1 MIVYNNSKEP
11 ISLGKEFARGGEGAV
26 YEIDDTSVAKIYFE
40 PEGRL
45 DKMNAFIKKNVSIQG
60 VCAPKQLLFDER
72 NRFVGY
78 TMDKAS
84 GRSLQLSV
92 FQPQLFKSLFPN
104 WTKIELTRLALT
116 ILKKIGL
123 LHDHNILVGDLNPF
137 NINVVNQNEIYFL
150 DTDSFQIDNYPCPV
164 GTIDFTAPEIQGVNF
179 TSFLR
184 KKEHEYYAV
193 ATLLFMLYLPGK
205 HPYSRSGCGEKQE
218 NIKNHDFVFPL
229 GDEDEQATPKGQWE
243 AIWYSL
249 PYEIRKSFYNV
260 FKNGERYPVAYW
272 VKLLEAYLEELDSNA
287 YSRSIFPMSSEFVS
301 KNKTLNMNRRDITDK
316 DKTLRQIETHLTT
329 TTPPQKI
336 AVIELST
343 KAVKLLIGKDPNII
357 KTTPFD
363 FKLFY
368 REGIKTNTGRG
379 LDSKNVMDMHYFRT
393 NVLPSIQKCRRV
405 AIQEGVDCIYTVATA
420 AYRTAANR
428 DEIISCIRE
437 EAHINV
443 CILKKQEE
451 ATATITAF
459 QFSTSKKAELLNSPY
474 VMMIDQGGGSTEV
487 SLFNHTKYV
496 DSYSINLGTEVLR
509 TLLFKESTE
518 QTTLRQALSMADKL
532 IRDRLDAFYT
542 NMHDIIPSDQQIF
555 CISVGTAITTATGR
569 RGNAKQHDCILT
581 LDRLK
586 EKVESIDSKL
596 KENYTYASDLYHD
609 ITYGGTRGET
619 IDREVVMRVGLPM
632 FITLMT
638 KFNIDQ
644 LTVSGTGLW
653 YGIYF
658 QKLFNMN

>member
-1 MIVYNNSKEP
+1 M
-11 ISLGKEFARGGEGAV
+11 
-26 YEIDDTSVAKIYFE
+26 
-40 PEGRL
+40 
-45 DKMNAFIKKNVSIQG
+45 
-60 VCAPKQLLFDER
+60 
-72 NRFVGY
+72 
-78 TMDKAS
+78 
-84 GRSLQLSV
+84 
-92 FQPQLFKSLFPN
+92 
-104 WTKIELTRLALT
+104 
-116 ILKKIGL
+116 
-123 LHDHNILVGDLNPF
+123 GDLNPF

-205 HPYSRSGCGEKQE
+205 HPYSRSGGGEKQE

-393 NVLPSIQKCRRV
+393 NVLPSIQV
-405 AIQEGVDCIYTVATA
+405 S
-420 AYRTAANR
+420 
-428 DEIISCIRE
+428 IIS
-437 EAHINV
+437 
-443 CILKKQEE
+443 
-451 ATATITAF
+451 
-459 QFSTSKKAELLNSPY
+459 
-474 VMMIDQGGGSTEV
+474 
-487 SLFNHTKYV
+487 
-496 DSYSINLGTEVLR
+496 
-509 TLLFKESTE
+509 
-518 QTTLRQALSMADKL
+518 
-532 IRDRLDAFYT
+532 
-542 NMHDIIPSDQQIF
+542 
-555 CISVGTAITTATGR
+555 
-569 RGNAKQHDCILT
+569 
-581 LDRLK
+581 
-586 EKVESIDSKL
+586 
-596 KENYTYASDLYHD
+596 
-609 ITYGGTRGET
+609 
-619 IDREVVMRVGLPM
+619 
-632 FITLMT
+632 
-638 KFNIDQ
+638 
-644 LTVSGTGLW
+644 
-653 YGIYF
+653 
-658 QKLFNMN
+658 

>member
-1 MIVYNNSKEP
+1 
-11 ISLGKEFARGGEGAV
+11 
-26 YEIDDTSVAKIYFE
+26 
-40 PEGRL
+40 
-45 DKMNAFIKKNVSIQG
+45 
-60 VCAPKQLLFDER
+60 
-72 NRFVGY
+72 
-78 TMDKAS
+78 
-84 GRSLQLSV
+84 
-92 FQPQLFKSLFPN
+92 
-104 WTKIELTRLALT
+104 
-116 ILKKIGL
+116 
-123 LHDHNILVGDLNPF
+123 
-137 NINVVNQNEIYFL
+137 
-150 DTDSFQIDNYPCPV
+150 
-164 GTIDFTAPEIQGVNF
+164 
-179 TSFLR
+179 
-184 KKEHEYYAV
+184 
-193 ATLLFMLYLPGK
+193 MLYLPGK
-205 HPYSRSGCGEKQE
+205 HPYSRSGGGEKQE

-451 ATATITAF
+451 ETATITAF
-459 QFSTSKKAELLNSPY
+459 Q
-474 VMMIDQGGGSTEV
+474 
-487 SLFNHTKYV
+487 
-496 DSYSINLGTEVLR
+496 
-509 TLLFKESTE
+509 
-518 QTTLRQALSMADKL
+518 
-532 IRDRLDAFYT
+532 
-542 NMHDIIPSDQQIF
+542 
-555 CISVGTAITTATGR
+555 
-569 RGNAKQHDCILT
+569 
-581 LDRLK
+581 
-586 EKVESIDSKL
+586 
-596 KENYTYASDLYHD
+596 
-609 ITYGGTRGET
+609 
-619 IDREVVMRVGLPM
+619 
-632 FITLMT
+632 
-638 KFNIDQ
+638 
-644 LTVSGTGLW
+644 
-653 YGIYF
+653 
-658 QKLFNMN
+658 